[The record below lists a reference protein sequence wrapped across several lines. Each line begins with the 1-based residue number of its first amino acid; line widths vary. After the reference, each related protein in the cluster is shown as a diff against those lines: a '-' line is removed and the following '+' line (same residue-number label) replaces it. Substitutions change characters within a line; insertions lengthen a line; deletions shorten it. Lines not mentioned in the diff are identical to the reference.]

1 MRRRAKLKCRN
12 DRTRIGAH
20 DVAVYFKFTQ
30 FIEQI
35 GYLLI
40 DLGFVYAVRALWRIV

>member
-1 MRRRAKLKCRN
+1 MRCLTKLKRRN
-12 DRTRIGAH
+12 DRARVSAH
-20 DVAVYFKFTQ
+20 DVAVYFKFAQ

-35 GYLLI
+35 GDLLI